1 MRKKIIITTIAI
13 ISLTAAIAAK
23 NHTPAAN
30 TNSIAC
36 TADMQKSI
44 AGKIL
49 RFHVLAN
56 SDSEAD
62 QNVKKQVR
70 DAVGAYIE
78 PYLLECEN
86 IEETRATV
94 NDHMDEIIAV
104 SKETLAEN
112 GFTYG
117 ASAELTHTDFPEKT
131 YGDYTFPEGNYEALE
146 ITLGDGAGHNWWCVL
161 YPNMCFRGSVYE
173 VVEDEAK
180 ENLKEVLTP
189 DEYESIFDS
198 GKYEIKL
205 KIYTLVDIPT
215 EQLLGKEAAFIDSAL
230 GLDDQWIKYHEDN
243 KYKLYSYDM
252 LYPIE
257 KDGGY
262 LKDHIYTFRIRTVN
276 VELAKYFSKVLP
288 NHYTRE
294 LKGLVA
300 ENRILPKKTIS
311 EIYTL
316 TPVVTKFADGYW
328 RGKYPIEVF
337 EQRLFSNAVKK
348 YKQYT
353 GEEVNEDFQWY
364 TQITFLNKKPIALSY
379 DSKKITLL
387 GDKINLK
394 IADNKQAQE
403 LTYFML
409 GAGLGELNSRG
420 AGTCNYRYL

>member
-104 SKETLAEN
+104 SKETLAAN

-161 YPNMCFRGSVYE
+161 YPPLCFVDAVYG
-173 VVEDEAK
+173 VVPENSK
-180 ENLKEVLTP
+180 EKLAGVLT
-189 DEYESIFDS
+189 DEEYKTVTDRGCKVRF
-198 GKYEIKL
+198 KYLTFINE
-205 KIYTLVDIPT
+205 
-215 EQLLGKEAAFIDSAL
+215 LLGL
-230 GLDDQWIKYHEDN
+230 
-243 KYKLYSYDM
+243 
-252 LYPIE
+252 
-257 KDGGY
+257 
-262 LKDHIYTFRIRTVN
+262 
-276 VELAKYFSKVLP
+276 
-288 NHYTRE
+288 
-294 LKGLVA
+294 
-300 ENRILPKKTIS
+300 
-311 EIYTL
+311 
-316 TPVVTKFADGYW
+316 
-328 RGKYPIEVF
+328 
-337 EQRLFSNAVKK
+337 
-348 YKQYT
+348 
-353 GEEVNEDFQWY
+353 
-364 TQITFLNKKPIALSY
+364 
-379 DSKKITLL
+379 
-387 GDKINLK
+387 
-394 IADNKQAQE
+394 
-403 LTYFML
+403 
-409 GAGLGELNSRG
+409 
-420 AGTCNYRYL
+420 

>member
-13 ISLTAAIAAK
+13 ISLAAVIAAK

-86 IEETRATV
+86 IDETRATV

-104 SKETLAEN
+104 SKETLAAN
-112 GFTYG
+112 GFSYG

-205 KIYTLVDIPT
+205 KILDI
-215 EQLLGKEAAFIDSAL
+215 
-230 GLDDQWIKYHEDN
+230 
-243 KYKLYSYDM
+243 
-252 LYPIE
+252 
-257 KDGGY
+257 
-262 LKDHIYTFRIRTVN
+262 FR
-276 VELAKYFSKVLP
+276 
-288 NHYTRE
+288 
-294 LKGLVA
+294 
-300 ENRILPKKTIS
+300 
-311 EIYTL
+311 
-316 TPVVTKFADGYW
+316 
-328 RGKYPIEVF
+328 
-337 EQRLFSNAVKK
+337 
-348 YKQYT
+348 
-353 GEEVNEDFQWY
+353 
-364 TQITFLNKKPIALSY
+364 
-379 DSKKITLL
+379 
-387 GDKINLK
+387 
-394 IADNKQAQE
+394 
-403 LTYFML
+403 
-409 GAGLGELNSRG
+409 
-420 AGTCNYRYL
+420 

>member
-13 ISLTAAIAAK
+13 ISITAAIASK

-104 SKETLAEN
+104 SKETLAAN

-161 YPNMCFRGSVYE
+161 YPPLCFVDAVYG
-173 VVEDEAK
+173 VVPENSK
-180 ENLKEVLTP
+180 EKLAGVLT
-189 DEYESIFDS
+189 DEEYKTVTDRGCKVRF
-198 GKYEIKL
+198 KYLTFINE
-205 KIYTLVDIPT
+205 
-215 EQLLGKEAAFIDSAL
+215 LLGL
-230 GLDDQWIKYHEDN
+230 
-243 KYKLYSYDM
+243 
-252 LYPIE
+252 
-257 KDGGY
+257 
-262 LKDHIYTFRIRTVN
+262 
-276 VELAKYFSKVLP
+276 
-288 NHYTRE
+288 
-294 LKGLVA
+294 
-300 ENRILPKKTIS
+300 
-311 EIYTL
+311 
-316 TPVVTKFADGYW
+316 
-328 RGKYPIEVF
+328 
-337 EQRLFSNAVKK
+337 
-348 YKQYT
+348 
-353 GEEVNEDFQWY
+353 
-364 TQITFLNKKPIALSY
+364 
-379 DSKKITLL
+379 
-387 GDKINLK
+387 
-394 IADNKQAQE
+394 
-403 LTYFML
+403 
-409 GAGLGELNSRG
+409 
-420 AGTCNYRYL
+420 

>member
-104 SKETLAEN
+104 SKETLAAN
-112 GFTYG
+112 GFSYG

-161 YPNMCFRGSVYE
+161 YPSLCFTNATCA
-173 VVEDEAK
+173 VVDEDGKK
-180 ENLKEVLTP
+180 ELKEALSAE
-189 DEYESIFDS
+189 EYEMVTAASEF
-198 GKYEIKL
+198 KIKWFFFGNSD
-205 KIYTLVDIPT
+205 KNT
-215 EQLLGKEAAFIDSAL
+215 EEEHTKESD
-230 GLDDQWIKYHEDN
+230 
-243 KYKLYSYDM
+243 
-252 LYPIE
+252 
-257 KDGGY
+257 
-262 LKDHIYTFRIRTVN
+262 
-276 VELAKYFSKVLP
+276 
-288 NHYTRE
+288 
-294 LKGLVA
+294 
-300 ENRILPKKTIS
+300 
-311 EIYTL
+311 
-316 TPVVTKFADGYW
+316 
-328 RGKYPIEVF
+328 
-337 EQRLFSNAVKK
+337 
-348 YKQYT
+348 
-353 GEEVNEDFQWY
+353 
-364 TQITFLNKKPIALSY
+364 
-379 DSKKITLL
+379 
-387 GDKINLK
+387 
-394 IADNKQAQE
+394 
-403 LTYFML
+403 
-409 GAGLGELNSRG
+409 
-420 AGTCNYRYL
+420 

>member
-104 SKETLAEN
+104 SKETLAAN

-161 YPNMCFRGSVYE
+161 YPPLCIPAAEAEEPLDVFTPEEEEIITGEEYE
-173 VVEDEAK
+173 VRFFLVE
-180 ENLKEVLTP
+180 L
-189 DEYESIFDS
+189 YESICNFLF
-198 GKYEIKL
+198 G
-205 KIYTLVDIPT
+205 
-215 EQLLGKEAAFIDSAL
+215 
-230 GLDDQWIKYHEDN
+230 
-243 KYKLYSYDM
+243 
-252 LYPIE
+252 
-257 KDGGY
+257 
-262 LKDHIYTFRIRTVN
+262 
-276 VELAKYFSKVLP
+276 
-288 NHYTRE
+288 
-294 LKGLVA
+294 
-300 ENRILPKKTIS
+300 
-311 EIYTL
+311 
-316 TPVVTKFADGYW
+316 
-328 RGKYPIEVF
+328 RG
-337 EQRLFSNAVKK
+337 
-348 YKQYT
+348 
-353 GEEVNEDFQWY
+353 
-364 TQITFLNKKPIALSY
+364 
-379 DSKKITLL
+379 
-387 GDKINLK
+387 
-394 IADNKQAQE
+394 
-403 LTYFML
+403 
-409 GAGLGELNSRG
+409 
-420 AGTCNYRYL
+420 

>member
-1 MRKKIIITTIAI
+1 MEIAI
-13 ISLTAAIAAK
+13 
-23 NHTPAAN
+23 
-30 TNSIAC
+30 
-36 TADMQKSI
+36 
-44 AGKIL
+44 
-49 RFHVLAN
+49 
-56 SDSEAD
+56 
-62 QNVKKQVR
+62 
-70 DAVGAYIE
+70 
-78 PYLLECEN
+78 
-86 IEETRATV
+86 
-94 NDHMDEIIAV
+94 
-104 SKETLAEN
+104 
-112 GFTYG
+112 
-117 ASAELTHTDFPEKT
+117 
-131 YGDYTFPEGNYEALE
+131 
-146 ITLGDGAGHNWWCVL
+146 
-161 YPNMCFRGSVYE
+161 
-173 VVEDEAK
+173 
-180 ENLKEVLTP
+180 
-189 DEYESIFDS
+189 
-198 GKYEIKL
+198 YEISL

-276 VELAKYFSKVLP
+276 VDLAKYFSQVLP

-316 TPVVTKFADGYW
+316 TSVVMKFEDGYW

-364 TQITFLNKKPIALSY
+364 TQITFLNKKPVPLSY
-379 DSKKITLL
+379 DSKKIKLL

>member
-1 MRKKIIITTIAI
+1 M
-13 ISLTAAIAAK
+13 
-23 NHTPAAN
+23 
-30 TNSIAC
+30 
-36 TADMQKSI
+36 
-44 AGKIL
+44 G
-49 RFHVLAN
+49 
-56 SDSEAD
+56 
-62 QNVKKQVR
+62 
-70 DAVGAYIE
+70 
-78 PYLLECEN
+78 
-86 IEETRATV
+86 
-94 NDHMDEIIAV
+94 IAV
-104 SKETLAEN
+104 
-112 GFTYG
+112 
-117 ASAELTHTDFPEKT
+117 
-131 YGDYTFPEGNYEALE
+131 
-146 ITLGDGAGHNWWCVL
+146 
-161 YPNMCFRGSVYE
+161 
-173 VVEDEAK
+173 
-180 ENLKEVLTP
+180 
-189 DEYESIFDS
+189 
-198 GKYEIKL
+198 YEIKL

-300 ENRILPKKTIS
+300 ENRILPTKTIS

-316 TPVVTKFADGYW
+316 TPVVMKFEDGYW
-328 RGKYPIEVF
+328 RGKYAIEVF

-353 GEEVNEDFQWY
+353 GEEMNEDFQWY
-364 TQITFLNKKPIALSY
+364 TQITFLNKKPVPLSY
-379 DSKKITLL
+379 DSKKIKLL

-403 LTYFML
+403 LTYFTL

-420 AGTCNYRYL
+420 AGICNYRYL

>member
-104 SKETLAEN
+104 SKETLAAN
-112 GFTYG
+112 GFSYG
-117 ASAELTHTDFPEKT
+117 ASAEL
-131 YGDYTFPEGNYEALE
+131 TFPEGNYEALE

-205 KIYTLVDIPT
+205 KILDI
-215 EQLLGKEAAFIDSAL
+215 
-230 GLDDQWIKYHEDN
+230 
-243 KYKLYSYDM
+243 
-252 LYPIE
+252 
-257 KDGGY
+257 
-262 LKDHIYTFRIRTVN
+262 FR
-276 VELAKYFSKVLP
+276 
-288 NHYTRE
+288 
-294 LKGLVA
+294 
-300 ENRILPKKTIS
+300 
-311 EIYTL
+311 
-316 TPVVTKFADGYW
+316 
-328 RGKYPIEVF
+328 
-337 EQRLFSNAVKK
+337 
-348 YKQYT
+348 
-353 GEEVNEDFQWY
+353 
-364 TQITFLNKKPIALSY
+364 
-379 DSKKITLL
+379 
-387 GDKINLK
+387 
-394 IADNKQAQE
+394 
-403 LTYFML
+403 
-409 GAGLGELNSRG
+409 
-420 AGTCNYRYL
+420 

>member
-13 ISLTAAIAAK
+13 ISITAAIASK

-104 SKETLAEN
+104 SKETLAAN

-146 ITLGDGAGHNWWCVL
+146 ITLGDGAGHK
-161 YPNMCFRGSVYE
+161 M
-173 VVEDEAK
+173 
-180 ENLKEVLTP
+180 
-189 DEYESIFDS
+189 EYS
-198 GKYEIKL
+198 L
-205 KIYTLVDIPT
+205 
-215 EQLLGKEAAFIDSAL
+215 
-230 GLDDQWIKYHEDN
+230 
-243 KYKLYSYDM
+243 
-252 LYPIE
+252 
-257 KDGGY
+257 
-262 LKDHIYTFRIRTVN
+262 
-276 VELAKYFSKVLP
+276 
-288 NHYTRE
+288 
-294 LKGLVA
+294 
-300 ENRILPKKTIS
+300 
-311 EIYTL
+311 
-316 TPVVTKFADGYW
+316 
-328 RGKYPIEVF
+328 
-337 EQRLFSNAVKK
+337 
-348 YKQYT
+348 
-353 GEEVNEDFQWY
+353 
-364 TQITFLNKKPIALSY
+364 
-379 DSKKITLL
+379 
-387 GDKINLK
+387 
-394 IADNKQAQE
+394 
-403 LTYFML
+403 
-409 GAGLGELNSRG
+409 
-420 AGTCNYRYL
+420 